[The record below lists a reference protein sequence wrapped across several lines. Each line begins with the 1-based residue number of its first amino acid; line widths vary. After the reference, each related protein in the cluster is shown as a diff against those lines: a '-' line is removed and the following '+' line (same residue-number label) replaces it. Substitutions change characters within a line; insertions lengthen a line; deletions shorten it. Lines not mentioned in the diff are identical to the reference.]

1 MAIPS
6 SKANHTTKVI
16 EPLSRDIRPR
26 LLEYARA
33 TLIAAVE
40 GRPPGEPPRGGVLN
54 EPSAVFVTLRRGT
67 ELRGCLGQTSA
78 RWPLGVVVGEMTRQA
93 ATRDPRFPSV
103 TPEEAP
109 QVQIEISRLSEPV
122 EATRDEIV
130 IGRHGLVIRRGHNV
144 GLLLPQ
150 VAAEFGC
157 DVEEFLGLACRK
169 AELPA
174 SAWQDANVTISVFEA
189 EVFGE

>member
-1 MAIPS
+1 
-6 SKANHTTKVI
+6 
-16 EPLSRDIRPR
+16 
-26 LLEYARA
+26 
-33 TLIAAVE
+33 
-40 GRPPGEPPRGGVLN
+40 
-54 EPSAVFVTLRRGT
+54 
-67 ELRGCLGQTSA
+67 
-78 RWPLGVVVGEMTRQA
+78 MTREA
-93 ATRDPRFPSV
+93 ATQDPRFPPV

>member
-6 SKANHTTKVI
+6 SKANHTTKVF
-16 EPLSRDIRPR
+16 EPLSRDIRRR
-26 LLEYARA
+26 LLEYARE
-33 TLIAAVE
+33 TLIAVVE

-67 ELRGCLGQTSA
+67 ELRGCLGQTRA
-78 RWPLGVVVGEMTRQA
+78 RWPLGVVVGEMTREA
-93 ATRDPRFPSV
+93 ATQDPRFPSV
-103 TPEEAP
+103 SPEEAP
-109 QVQIEISRLSEPV
+109 QVHIEISRLSQPV

-130 IGRHGLVIRRGHNV
+130 IGRHGLVIRSGRNV

-150 VAAEFGC
+150 VATEFGC

>member
-1 MAIPS
+1 M
-6 SKANHTTKVI
+6 I
-16 EPLSRDIRPR
+16 EPLSRDVRKR
-26 LLEYARA
+26 LLEYARE
-33 TLIAAVE
+33 TLIAVVE
-40 GRPPGEPPRGGVLN
+40 GRPPGEPLRGGVLN

-67 ELRGCLGQTSA
+67 ELRGCLGQTRA
-78 RWPLGVVVGEMTRQA
+78 RWPLGVVVGEMTREA
-93 ATRDPRFPSV
+93 ATQDPRFPPV

-109 QVQIEISRLSEPV
+109 QVQIEISRLSPPV

-130 IGRHGLVIRRGHNV
+130 IGRHGLVIRSGRNV

-150 VAAEFGC
+150 VAKEFGC

-174 SAWQDANVTISVFEA
+174 SAWQDANVTIRVFEA

>member
-16 EPLSRDIRPR
+16 EPLSRDIRRR
-26 LLEYARA
+26 LLEHARA
-33 TLIAAVE
+33 TLIAVVE
-40 GRPPGEPPRGGVLN
+40 GRPAGEPPRGGILN
-54 EPSAVFVTLRRGT
+54 EPAAVFVTLRRGT
-67 ELRGCLGQTSA
+67 QLRGCLGQTRASQ
-78 RWPLGVVVGEMTRQA
+78 PLGVVVGEMTGEA
-93 ATRDPRFPSV
+93 ATQDPRFPPV

-109 QVQIEISRLSEPV
+109 QVWIEISRLSEPV

-130 IGRHGLVIRRGHNV
+130 IGRHGLVIRSGHNV

-150 VAAEFGC
+150 VATEFGC
-157 DVEEFLGLACRK
+157 DVEGFLELACRK